1 MHQKLKTFRAL
12 LPAVVA
18 GMALAGCAAPASR
31 PSGASAATTPT
42 SAQPNEV
49 RWYRVSAEQRAIYT
63 EVYRGATQAAR
74 AKAAALPAG
83 SWAVILDV
91 DETVLDNSEY
101 QKRLALRG
109 ERYKDETWD
118 AWVKECS
125 ATALPGAKA
134 FLDTVRNEL
143 KGRVVLVTNRKQSQ
157 CADTEANLRSVN
169 IGFDLALCDATGDGN
184 KNPRFQSVIAGTSGL
199 PALEVILWVGDNIK
213 DFPGLDQ
220 QHTGDAA
227 EFGTRFFVLPNPMY
241 GSWERLPDR

>member
-1 MHQKLKTFRAL
+1 MHQESRSLRHVL
-12 LPAVVA
+12 LPVVLA
-18 GMALAGCAAPASR
+18 GIALAGCATPQPKPVSA
-31 PSGASAATTPT
+31 AATTTAPT
-42 SAQPNEV
+42 QPNEI
-49 RWYRVSAEQRAIYT
+49 RWYRVSAEQRAIYA
-63 EVYRGATQAAR
+63 EVYRSATQAAR
-74 AKAAALPAG
+74 ARAATLPAG

-101 QKRLALRG
+101 QKRLALSG
-109 ERYKDETWD
+109 QRYSDETWN
-118 AWVKECS
+118 AWVKERS
-125 ATALPGAKA
+125 APALPGAQA

-157 CADTEANLRSVN
+157 CADTQENLRGVG
-169 IGFDLALCDATGDGN
+169 IGFDVALCDATGDGN
-184 KNPRFQSVIAGTSGL
+184 KNPRFQSVISGTAGL
-199 PALEVILWVGDNIK
+199 PALNVILWVGDNIK